1 MADESSSRSMEI
13 EGRAGEPWVV
23 LPDGAALKDW
33 GREDEISYNQMNR
46 QTEKALFFRRTFD
59 FLTDNRVHGDYL
71 EFGCHRCRTFRMALT
86 EARRHNLAEMR
97 FIAFDSFA
105 GLPNVTSDTSVELWK
120 RGALTTPEEEFTR
133 IVREHG

>member
-33 GREDEISYNQMNR
+33 GREDEIAYNQSNR

-59 FLTDNRVHGDYL
+59 FLTDNRVHGDYF

-86 EARRHNLAEMR
+86 EARRHNVATME
-97 FIAFDSFA
+97 FHAVDSFE
-105 GLPNVTSDTSVELWK
+105 GVPEPTRDTSVEIWK
-120 RGALTTPEEEFTR
+120 RGALTASESAF
-133 IVREHG
+133 ID